1 LIYTITDPQQNV
13 TTYQYDSRGNRTS
26 ITDAMNNTTTFA
38 YDSGSRLLTITYPG
52 GTTTTS
58 FTYDYRGR
66 RIMMTDQNNKT
77 TTYAYDD
84 ADRLVTVTDPATNK
98 TQYSYDT
105 ESNLLSIE
113 DANSHTTSFT
123 YDAFG
128 RVTETTFP
136 STHYEQ
142 YGYDAANNLISKT
155 DRKGQTI
162 NYVYDDMYRLTQK
175 TYPDSTSVEYVY
187 DLVGKIRQVTDPTGT
202 YGFAYDNMGRLV
214 GTTTQYTFLPLNN
227 FTNSYTYDANSN
239 RLTLTDPQGGVTSY
253 AYDTLNRLSTLT
265 PPTAFSSTG
274 FGFTYDALSRRTQMT
289 RPNGVTTNY
298 SYDNLSRL
306 LSVLHQVSA
315 STIDGAAYTYDSAG
329 NRTAKTNE
337 LSAVTSNY
345 TYDPLYELTQVTQA
359 TNTTESY
366 SYDPVGNRLSS
377 LGVSSYTN
385 NSSNELTSTSAAS
398 YAYDAN
404 GNTTSKTVSGN
415 TTNYTWDYENRLTS
429 VMLPGTGGTVA
440 FKYDGL
446 GHRVQ
451 KAFTQGSTTTTTNY
465 LYDGANP
472 IEDVDQ
478 NGNVLARYEQT
489 TNIDE
494 PLAEL
499 RSGTTSYYQAD
510 GLGSVTSLSSSA
522 GALANTYTY
531 DSFGNLTASTGSLT
545 NRFEFTGREFDPETA
560 IYFYRAR
567 YYDPSVGRF
576 ASEDPIGFY
585 GGKNFYRYAKNNP
598 VNLRDPRGKNPGATI
613 ALPVSEGLAG
623 LLCFGSG
630 ACETAI
636 AVGVVA
642 VAVGAT
648 GYAIYRLVKRP
659 DPPCENTVDCK
670 QVKQF
675 CIESCTESS
684 LPSGDNGFR
693 FFNCLNRCL
702 EAAGCR

>member
-1 LIYTITDPQQNV
+1 
-13 TTYQYDSRGNRTS
+13 
-26 ITDAMNNTTTFA
+26 
-38 YDSGSRLLTITYPG
+38 
-52 GTTTTS
+52 
-58 FTYDYRGR
+58 
-66 RIMMTDQNNKT
+66 
-77 TTYAYDD
+77 
-84 ADRLVTVTDPATNK
+84 
-98 TQYSYDT
+98 
-105 ESNLLSIE
+105 LLSIE

-128 RVTETTFP
+128 RVTETSFP

-142 YGYDAANNLISKT
+142 YAYDAANNLTSKT

-162 NYVYDDMYRLTQK
+162 NYVYDDMNRLTQK

-306 LSVLHQVSA
+306 LSVLHQVSS

-415 TTNYTWDYENRLTS
+415 TTNYTWDYENRLSS
-429 VMLPGTGGTVA
+429 VVLPGTGGTVT

-478 NGNVLARYEQT
+478 NGNVLARYAQT

-510 GLGSVTSLSSSA
+510 GLGSVTSLSNSA
-522 GALANTYTY
+522 GAVANTYTY
-531 DSFGNLTASTGSLT
+531 DSFGNLTASTGSLS
-545 NRFEFTGREFDPETA
+545 NRFQFTGRELDSETG
-560 IYFYRAR
+560 IYYYRAR
-567 YYDPSVGRF
+567 YFDSSMGRF
-576 ASEDPIGFY
+576 LSEDPLELDGGIDFYTYVDNDPVDLDDPTGLYRTGPKVPVPLNPALNKFMTCMDKCTGTSLFVTATSNGKHQDPGHAAGTSLDILPPGGISSSSVFCCAGKCGAAWGINEGPGGVKTTYTTGFNY
-585 GGKNFYRYAKNNP
+585 HLQLVAPRHPKAGAPNSIPSDCKPGGCAN
-598 VNLRDPRGKNPGATI
+598 
-613 ALPVSEGLAG
+613 S
-623 LLCFGSG
+623 GSG
-630 ACETAI
+630 PPSPGQG
-636 AVGVVA
+636 VG
-642 VAVGAT
+642 G
-648 GYAIYRLVKRP
+648 
-659 DPPCENTVDCK
+659 
-670 QVKQF
+670 
-675 CIESCTESS
+675 
-684 LPSGDNGFR
+684 GFWD
-693 FFNCLNRCL
+693 
-702 EAAGCR
+702 